1 MDIKVLFNG
10 EYYTIKYLPRSYLP
24 VWILITSPILL
35 IFFTIISLY
44 ILSKRAFCRLIKIEG
59 KLSLNS
65 DFWSSYNEKMIFLF

>member
-35 IFFTIISLY
+35 IFLQ
-44 ILSKRAFCRLIKIEG
+44 
-59 KLSLNS
+59 
-65 DFWSSYNEKMIFLF
+65 LFHYTFYPKELL